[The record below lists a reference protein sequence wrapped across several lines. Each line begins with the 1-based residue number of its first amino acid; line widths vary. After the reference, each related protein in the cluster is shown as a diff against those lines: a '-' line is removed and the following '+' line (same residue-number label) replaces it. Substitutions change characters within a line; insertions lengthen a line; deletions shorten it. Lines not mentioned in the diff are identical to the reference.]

1 MVFHTDWAPQ
11 GDFLRM
17 FTSAL
22 IRHSTIVCVG
32 LLFAFATFSSF
43 FDYSQMKVLLILPN

>member
-11 GDFLRM
+11 GDFLRI

-22 IRHSTIVCVG
+22 IRHSTVVCVG
-32 LLFAFATFSSF
+32 LLFAFALF
-43 FDYSQMKVLLILPN
+43 FFFEYSQMKVLLILPN